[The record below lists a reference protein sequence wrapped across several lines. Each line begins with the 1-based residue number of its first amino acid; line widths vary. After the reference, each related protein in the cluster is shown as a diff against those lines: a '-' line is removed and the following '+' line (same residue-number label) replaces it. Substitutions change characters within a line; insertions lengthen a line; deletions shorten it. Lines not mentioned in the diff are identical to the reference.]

1 MTATATTRTP
11 SRTALRKAVDAELAA
26 RPLSRDER
34 GAFSRAVREG
44 VARVFGGDAPA
55 FYRAAGITRFQY
67 SKILSHPDRCH
78 PSKDTVLR
86 MALAFRFPPDEAA
99 AFLAL
104 AGFALSPS
112 LPADRVWS
120 LSFERGLWHLPSVL
134 RLLDKHAKPW
144 RGNVACAATFGGG
157 TLISRNGM

>member
-11 SRTALRKAVDAELAA
+11 SRTALRKAVDAELTAH
-26 RPLSRDER
+26 PLSREER

-67 SKILSHPDRCH
+67 SKIVSHPERCH

-86 MALAFRFPPDEAA
+86 MALALRLSPDEAA
-99 AFLAL
+99 AFLVL
-104 AGFALSPS
+104 AGYALSPC
-112 LPADRVWS
+112 LPADRVWAAC
-120 LSFERGLWHLPSVL
+120 FAHGLYHLPSVR
-134 RLLDKHAKPW
+134 RLLAKHASPGRKMLPA
-144 RGNVACAATFGGG
+144 RQHSAA
-157 TLISRNGM
+157 RR

>member
-1 MTATATTRTP
+1 MTTAATTRTP
-11 SRTALRKAVDAELAA
+11 SRTAIRKALDAELAA
-26 RPLSRDER
+26 RPLTRDER
-34 GAFSRAVREG
+34 GALARAVREG

-86 MALAFRFPPDEAA
+86 MALALRLSPDEAA

-112 LPADRVWS
+112 HPADRVWS
-120 LSFERGLWHLPSVL
+120 LCLERGLWHLPSVL
-134 RLLDKHAKPW
+134 RLLDKHASP
-144 RGNVACAATFGGG
+144 R
-157 TLISRNGM
+157 RQ

>member
-1 MTATATTRTP
+1 MTTIATTRT
-11 SRTALRKAVDAELAA
+11 SIRTALRKAVDAELAA
-26 RPLSRDER
+26 RPLTRDER
-34 GAFSRAVREG
+34 GALARAVREG
-44 VARVFGGDAPA
+44 VARVFGGDAPV

-67 SKILSHPDRCH
+67 SKIVSHPERYH

-120 LSFERGLWHLPSVL
+120 LCLERGLWHLSSVL
-134 RLLDKHAKPW
+134 RLLDKHANPAG
-144 RGNVACAATFGGG
+144 RMLPARQHLAAG
-157 TLISRNGM
+157 R